1 MNGTQRFEQIIQNAA
16 TIVIV
21 PHHNPDG
28 DAIGSSLGLC
38 LTLVAMGKKARVV
51 VPNEIPG
58 TLKWIPGTDSVIDF
72 EKDLHAVKTCF
83 EEAELLI
90 MVDFNTPKR
99 VKGLGVLL
107 ESFKGVK
114 VMIDHH
120 PEPDYSAANLVIS
133 DISVSS
139 TCELVYRVL
148 KENNFIEFLT
158 LDAAT
163 CLYTG
168 IITDTGALS
177 HNSSRPQTYHVVA
190 DLMAKEIPKEW
201 IHQMI
206 FHSNSLDRMRL
217 LGYSLCEKM
226 MILPHLRAAY
236 IALSASEL
244 ERFRFQPGDTEGLV
258 NYPLSI
264 EGIDVSAFFM
274 ERDGKIKVS
283 FRSRGNIAVNKL
295 SEANF
300 NGGGHHNAAGGESN
314 ETMQCVI
321 DQFVT
326 ALPDYI
332 YHLKDTDTKH

>member
-1 MNGTQRFEQIIQNAA
+1 MNGTQRFEQIIKNAT

-38 LTLVAMGKKARVV
+38 LTLVAMGKKAQVV

-72 EKDLHAVKTCF
+72 EKDPESVNRCF
-83 EEAELLI
+83 EAAELLI

-99 VKGLGVLL
+99 VKGLGALL
-107 ESFKGVK
+107 ESFRGVK

-120 PEPDYSAANLVIS
+120 PEPDYSAAHLVIS

-148 KENNFIEFLT
+148 KENNFIGFLT

-244 ERFRFQPGDTEGLV
+244 ERFHFQPGDTEGLV

-300 NGGGHHNAAGGESN
+300 NGGGHHNAAGGESGDS
-314 ETMQCVI
+314 MQAVI

-332 YHLKDTDTKH
+332 CHLKDTDTKH